1 MSMYKTKEEAL
12 PQGTI
17 EQYYDYSGPF
27 EKAISIAQ
35 HYGFHLVPPVKPKK
49 KSREPNAGT
58 WYIAPE
64 EKELSLKHYHSRFKK
79 RPHPVKICYTLHHR
93 RKVGNIKLEVFG
105 CKKSIAEALL
115 LRTAL
120 AILTEHKH
128 KHLHIDI
135 NSRGCKQSSE
145 TFLEEFKNYYRKHA
159 NKVQSCCQTTLR
171 NNPLDLVLCD
181 SNGCR
186 KLRESAPRSIAF
198 LAEPDRMHLK
208 EVIEY
213 IESMNVPYCINSQ
226 LVGHESSHPRTI
238 FQIKSHKKSR
248 GGEIKDTTVVARGER
263 FDYTTHNEE
272 DGSNDDSA
280 VSISI
285 DIPAGKYESYKE
297 LSDKEVVKPKIY
309 FVHISSDA
317 KRESLPLLETLRQH
331 NISVRQALMR
341 DSLWQQMRHAEHLK
355 VPYVVIMGLQEVKE
369 RAVIVRNLETQAQET
384 VPFNRLVPHLKK
396 LNR

>member
-1 MSMYKTKEEAL
+1 MSMYKTKEESL
-12 PQGTI
+12 PKGII
-17 EQYYDYSGPF
+17 EQYYDYHGPF

-35 HYGFHLVPPVKPKK
+35 HYGFHLVPPVKSKK

-64 EKELSLKHYHSRFKK
+64 EKDLSLKHYSSRLKK
-79 RPHPVKICYTLHHR
+79 RPHPVKVCYTLHHR
-93 RKVGNIKLEVFG
+93 RKMGNIKLEIFG

-120 AILTEHKH
+120 AILEEHKH
-128 KHLHIDI
+128 KNLHIDI
-135 NSRGCKQSSE
+135 NSRGCKNSSE
-145 TFLEEFKNYYRKHA
+145 TFLEEYKNYYRKHA
-159 NKVQSCCQTTLR
+159 NKVSTCCQTTLR
-171 NNPLDLVLCD
+171 NNPLDLVLC
-181 SNGCR
+181 NGKECS

-198 LAEPDRMHLK
+198 LAEPDRAHLK

-226 LVGHESSHPRTI
+226 LVGHEQSHPRTL
-238 FQIKSHKKSR
+238 FQIKSLKKTRS
-248 GGEIKDTTVVARGER
+248 GEIRESNVVARGER
-263 FDYTTHNEE
+263 FDYLTYNKENEE
-272 DGSNDDSA
+272 YENHA

-297 LSDKEVVKPKIY
+297 VDHKDVVNPQIY

-317 KRESLPLLETLRQH
+317 KRESLPILETLRQH
-331 NISVRQALMR
+331 NIRVREALMR

-384 VPFNRLVPHLKK
+384 VPFNRLAMHLKR
-396 LNR
+396 LVR